1 MDKSGTGT
9 VSLREKLGT
18 LLRKL
23 VKYMDKHKNT
33 IFEFNNLVEEATN
46 ILKDQKRSLEILF
59 YFQGLGIVTR
69 VTEQH
74 VVFVGLR
81 GMIRKLYEYETDSN
95 SARIVTGLE
104 RKIGGR
110 QVNIKS
116 YILGGNLLSSI
127 FYTLIYEK

>member
-33 IFEFNNLVEEATN
+33 IFEFNNLVEDATN

-59 YFQGLGIVTR
+59 YF
-69 VTEQH
+69 
-74 VVFVGLR
+74 
-81 GMIRKLYEYETDSN
+81 
-95 SARIVTGLE
+95 
-104 RKIGGR
+104 
-110 QVNIKS
+110 
-116 YILGGNLLSSI
+116 
-127 FYTLIYEK
+127 